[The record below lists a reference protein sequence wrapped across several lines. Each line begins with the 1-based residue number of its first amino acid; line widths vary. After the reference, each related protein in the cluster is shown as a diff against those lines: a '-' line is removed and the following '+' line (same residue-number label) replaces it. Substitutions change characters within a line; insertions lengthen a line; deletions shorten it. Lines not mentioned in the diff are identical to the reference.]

1 MSIKHKKVSNIPN
14 GSNNNLI
21 QPNDWN
27 DVHIM
32 EPAVKGLLYDEFGDG
47 NITGLHVTG
56 LLNDPFG
63 DGNIVGV
70 HVTGVLSDPDGDGNY
85 TGIKVTGLWK
95 DDGNGNISGVV
106 VKGLHYDAAG
116 NNVITGLRVTGLLQD
131 KLGDGTI
138 TGVQARGLLN
148 DPAGNGNYSGVQFR
162 GLLMDKAGNGVYSG
176 VTVQGFL
183 VDKAGNND
191 ITGLSSSTPNTYLRR
206 GAADYEFGTL
216 PAPTPPFAPNAQ
228 GLLVDKLGNNTFTG
242 VQITGVP
249 INPTGDNNYV
259 GVAASTYGQY
269 LRRSFNEN
277 PLTYAFS
284 DALELISTDFYFVTP
299 NISQSLIVG
308 SNTITLSSWAIGVTV
323 GNKIVIYDAIA
334 GIEVLSVTAANAGAR
349 TLTVTCAIAHTSGN
363 WHVRSATAGI
373 QEAIVYAANALPALV
388 KGFIIRVPAGLQIL
402 YSGVILP
409 GSSSS
414 SIHLRG
420 DGKGATRITHH
431 SSNMAVSLFT
441 VNSSG
446 DANSRTKISG
456 MTLYHGFNE
465 SLVSAVSSNP
475 GISLTDCHD
484 VVLEDIEILD
494 GYMGFLLTGASNCIL
509 NRCSYTQSL
518 AYASIGA
525 SQSGL
530 RLINGIGACV
540 TNTITNCSFTGQF
553 DTANANA
560 LASGIEIYSSDRNRI
575 SNCLINGKTAI
586 VIYSGNTYGQLEDL
600 TISNCIISNV
610 GNWGIYAA
618 GDVDSAVFNG
628 LYIFNNVMYG
638 SKSST
643 TTKDGIYLT
652 GKVEDVIIANNSIMN
667 FGDSGITIGA
677 QAVYYAGNRQSLV
690 ISGNAFRFNGRNDT
704 NTTSAGINAS
714 TGLYGAVIV
723 GNAITNKV
731 GIATQKYGIYLA
743 GTSDNNVISD
753 NKITGNVTAAMNL
766 GGTITA
772 TLIANNRGVDDVF
785 VTVIAASTINTPGGN
800 VLYIIQ
806 GTLQIAT
813 ILPGWAG
820 RRISL
825 VFTDAAPGSLL
836 GTGNIAGPNVGKALT
851 INTRIDLVYT
861 PGGFWM

>member
-21 QPNDWN
+21 QPGDWN
-27 DVHIM
+27 DVHVM
-32 EPAVKGLLYDEFGDG
+32 EPAVKGLLYDANGDG

-56 LLNDPFG
+56 LLNDPLG

-106 VKGLHYDAAG
+106 VKGLHYDAVG
-116 NNVITGLRVTGLLQD
+116 NNVITGLKVTGLLQD
-131 KLGDGTI
+131 KAGDGTI

-191 ITGLSSSTPNTYLRR
+191 ITGLASSTPGTYLRR
-206 GAADYEFGTL
+206 GATDYEFGTL
-216 PAPTPPFAPNAQ
+216 PTPTPPFAPNAQ
-228 GLLVDKLGNNTFTG
+228 GLLVDKLGNNTFSG

-259 GVAASTYGQY
+259 GVAASNYGQY
-269 LRRSFNEN
+269 LRRTFNEN

-299 NISQSLIVG
+299 NISQSLIIG
-308 SNTITLSSWAIGVTV
+308 ANTITLQSWPAGIIV
-323 GNKIVIYDAIA
+323 GNKIVIYDAVA
-334 GIEVLSVTAANAGAR
+334 GIEILSVTAANAGAR
-349 TLTVTCAIAHTSGN
+349 TLTFTCTIAHTSGN

-373 QEAIVYAANALPALV
+373 QEAIVYSTTFPANV

-409 GSSSS
+409 GSSSFS
-414 SIHLRG
+414 THLRG
-420 DGKGATRITHH
+420 DGKGATRIVRH
-431 SSNMAVSLFT
+431 SA
-441 VNSSG
+441 NSSG
-446 DANSRTKISG
+446 NLFIVNTSDASTRIKITG
-456 MTLYHGFNE
+456 MTLYLGYNE
-465 SLVSAVSSNP
+465 SLVSAVNSGV
-475 GISLTDCHD
+475 GITLNNCHD
-484 VVLEDIEILD
+484 VIIEDIEILD
-494 GYMGFLLTGASNCIL
+494 GYMGFLLTGASSCIL
-509 NRCSYTQSL
+509 NRCSYNQSL
-518 AYASIGA
+518 AYTSIGG
-525 SQSGL
+525 SQSAL
-530 RLINGIGACV
+530 RLINGTGACV
-540 TNTITNCSFTGQF
+540 TNIITNCTFIGQF

-586 VIYSGNTYGQLEDL
+586 VIYNGNAYGQLEDL

-618 GDVDSAVFNG
+618 GDIDSAIFNG
-628 LYIFNNVMYG
+628 LYIFNNVLFG

-690 ISGNAFRFNGRNDT
+690 ISGNAIRFNGRNDT
-704 NTTSAGINAS
+704 NATSAGINAS
-714 TGLYGAVIV
+714 TGLFGSVIV

-731 GIATQKYGIYLA
+731 GTATQKYGIYLA

-753 NKITGNVTAAMNL
+753 NKITGHVTAQMNL
-766 GGTITA
+766 GGAITA

-813 ILPGWAG
+813 ILPAWAG
-820 RRISL
+820 RKISL
-825 VFTDAAPGSLL
+825 IFTDAAPGSLL
-836 GTGNIAGPNVGKALT
+836 GTGNIAGPNVGKPLT
-851 INTRIDLVYT
+851 TNTRIDLVYT